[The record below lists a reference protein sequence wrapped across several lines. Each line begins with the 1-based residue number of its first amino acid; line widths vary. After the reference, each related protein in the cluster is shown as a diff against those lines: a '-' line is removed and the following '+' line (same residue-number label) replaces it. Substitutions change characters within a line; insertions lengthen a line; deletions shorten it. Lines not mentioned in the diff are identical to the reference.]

1 MKINK
6 NPGINQRTLASL
18 CHLSLGKVN
27 ALIEDIEQNGFI
39 KKEIKG
45 REHRYF
51 ITVKGLEFLEQ
62 LIRKSK
68 ETVIDLHIDEKSNLK
83 TAVILAAGRNQQ
95 FIDPVC
101 LQPIG
106 ETTLIERMINS

>member
-1 MKINK
+1 MNEILMKINK

-27 ALIEDIEQNGFI
+27 ALIEDIEQNGF

-51 ITVKGLEFLEQ
+51 ITAKDYNFRAN
-62 LIRKSK
+62 IRKSK
-68 ETVIDLHIDEKSNLK
+68 K
-83 TAVILAAGRNQQ
+83 
-95 FIDPVC
+95 
-101 LQPIG
+101 
-106 ETTLIERMINS
+106 NSD